1 MNLAPQFQH
10 RNLPQHVADHIVL
23 LIAAGEL
30 TPGERVFE
38 KDICERLNVSRIPVR
53 EAFRLL
59 QAQGVI
65 RAEPNRGSFVTE
77 LGSEQIAEMMEV
89 RIVVERIA
97 GRHVIRRSKDDP
109 AILDAVRRC
118 MDALH
123 RAIRNN
129 DRLEYCQA
137 DLAFHSTIIELADSP
152 ILQPIWES
160 LSRGILVYLM
170 QERRLEES
178 YDRSISDHQRLIE
191 LLATGDSQGYEAEI
205 GRHVMAPAHFE
216 AAPR

>member
-1 MNLAPQFQH
+1 MSLAPQFQH

-30 TPGERVFE
+30 LPGERVFE
-38 KDICERLNVSRIPVR
+38 KDICERLKVSRIPVR
-53 EAFRLL
+53 EAFQLL

-65 RAEPNRGSFVTE
+65 KGEPNRGSFVTDF
-77 LGSEQIAEMMEV
+77 GSEQIAEMMEV

-97 GRHVIRRSKDDP
+97 GRHLVKRINADP
-109 AILDAVRRC
+109 TLVDKLRGA

-129 DRLEYCQA
+129 DRLGYCQA

-152 ILQPIWES
+152 ILQPLWES
-160 LSRGILVYLM
+160 LSRGILVFLM
-170 QERRLEES
+170 QERGLEES
-178 YDRSISDHQRLIE
+178 YDRSIADHERLIA
-191 LLATGDSQGYEAEI
+191 LLATADLKGYEAEI
-205 GRHVMAPAHFE
+205 ARHILTPAHTE
-216 AAPR
+216 RPAK